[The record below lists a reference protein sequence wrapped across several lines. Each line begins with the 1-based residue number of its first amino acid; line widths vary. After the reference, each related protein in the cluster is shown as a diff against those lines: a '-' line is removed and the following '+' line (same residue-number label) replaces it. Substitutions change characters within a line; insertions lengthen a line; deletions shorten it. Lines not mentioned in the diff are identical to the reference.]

1 MATEEHTKLTAK
13 EKIYTEVIEKNKLK
27 ALEGQNDLKKIIT
40 SYKENDYKRSIKMDA
55 VIRECDVAK
64 I

>member
-27 ALEGQNDLKKIIT
+27 ASEGQNDLKKIIT
-40 SYKENDYKRSIKMDA
+40 
-55 VIRECDVAK
+55 
-64 I
+64 